1 MWGECRT
8 VGLNAKDLRCLLGM
22 ARIQG
27 EQKDSNPQ
35 RQHRREVVNIMM
47 LLDCL
52 QHCSSH
58 AALGKGTLFMALS
71 RHTRLRQSE
80 SQSMEL
86 PGPYKLSPQIG
97 GEGQK
102 FHYRAP

>member
-1 MWGECRT
+1 MGWPGFRES
-8 VGLNAKDLRCLLGM
+8 
-22 ARIQG
+22 
-27 EQKDSNPQ
+27 KDSNPQ
-35 RQHRREVVNIMM
+35 RQHRREAVNIMM
-47 LLDCL
+47 LLDRL

-58 AALGKGTLFMALS
+58 AALGKETLSMALS
-71 RHTRLRQSE
+71 RHTRLRQSQ

-86 PGPYKLSPQIG
+86 PGPYKLRPQIG